1 MPQAH
6 RSLMMM
12 NLNLLIWM
20 SEDKYLTSRDTRE
33 FLMFY
38 SQLEFDI
45 EADDASSTFDHG
57 CEVE

>member
-1 MPQAH
+1 
-6 RSLMMM
+6 MM

-20 SEDKYLTSRDTRE
+20 SEDKYLTSRDTQE

-38 SQLEFDI
+38 SQLEFGI
-45 EADDASSTFDHG
+45 EADDAPSTFDHG